1 MKKGCYFKVILVSN
15 EDVMDEN
22 RIAHWL
28 SDLELLKP
36 KRKDKA
42 YDFKSG
48 GWRNKDAKSAGLSS
62 LIVWTDRM

>member
-1 MKKGCYFKVILVSN
+1 MKKGCYFKLTLVSN

-22 RIAHWL
+22 RFDHWL
-28 SDLELLKP
+28 SDHELLKL

-48 GWRNKDAKSAGLSS
+48 GWRIKEIKSTVLSS
-62 LIVWTDRM
+62 VSVCTDRM